1 MREILFRGKSIENCK
16 YLGVKVGDWVHG
28 SFVETNIDCQILF
41 GDGLQVS
48 VDRSTIG
55 QYIGSSDKDGKK
67 YFEGDRAIF
76 KELDTTSEE
85 YQKWLYGDYSDE
97 DTSYLFQSIPLTIQH
112 KGVVT
117 MERFPRFWLDN
128 EGFGYEGEELLSPSA
143 GEIVGTIFD

>member
-16 YLGVKVGDWVHG
+16 HLGVKVGDWVHG

-55 QYIGSSDKDGKK
+55 QYIGLSDKGGKK
-67 YFEGDRAIF
+67 YFEGDEVIF
-76 KELDTTSEE
+76 KELDTTSEV
-85 YQKWLYGDYSDE
+85 YQKWLYGKVSK
-97 DTSYLFQSIPLTIQH
+97 DTSYLFQRIPFTIQH

-117 MERFPRFWLDN
+117 LDRFPRFWLDN
-128 EGFGYEGEELLSPSA
+128 EDFGYEGENLLSPST
-143 GEIVGTIFD
+143 GEIIGTIFD

>member
-1 MREILFRGKSIENCK
+1 MREILFRGKSVENCK

-55 QYIGSSDKDGKK
+55 QYIGLSDKNGKR
-67 YFEGDRAIF
+67 YFEGDVVIF
-76 KELDTTSEE
+76 KDIDTTSEE
-85 YQKWLYGDYSDE
+85 YQKWMSGYYPDKDVF
-97 DTSYLFQSIPLTIQH
+97 LFQSIPSAIQH

-117 MERFPRFWLDN
+117 LGRFPRFWLDN
-128 EGFGYEGEELLSPSA
+128 EDFGYEGENLLSPSA
-143 GEIVGTIFD
+143 GEIIGTIFD